1 MLSIL
6 QDLGPDAVEKYG
18 ILGLLYVLLAAIG
31 AFLTKVGFDMN
42 KSIQANTSAVQQL
55 VAELKLLVV
64 QQAGQAERIQQEI
77 ETQTERAL
85 DAFREGLRGVREEV
99 QRVHGNHAG

>member
-1 MLSIL
+1 MWSIV
-6 QDLGPDAVEKYG
+6 QDVGPDAVEKYG

-55 VAELKLLVV
+55 VAELKMLVV
-64 QQAGQAERIQQEI
+64 QQAGQAERIHKEI
-77 ETQTERAL
+77 ETKTERAL
-85 DAFREGLRGVREEV
+85 DVFREGLRGVREEV
-99 QRVHGNHAG
+99 QRGNGNRTS

>member
-1 MLSIL
+1 VLSIL

-18 ILGLLYVLLAAIG
+18 ILGLLYALLAAIG

-85 DAFREGLRGVREEV
+85 DAFREGLRSVREEV
-99 QRVHGNHAG
+99 QRGNGHRPS